1 MQQNAIL
8 SCHIHLG
15 DSYIMSKEIT
25 ITLSTLG
32 LLGLVANTGCFSGCG
47 TSRPVTMAPPMPQ
60 QPAIIQQAP
69 GQMGGGMGQAGNM
82 GGGTIANNGADNSV
96 YNWRDVPAGQN
107 VPVQTAKFDQ
117 GGYQI
122 YAQSGETIVVPFE
135 NQNMYVMKFGR
146 STSGGMYFIND
157 GTAPTLYVPTGVGL
171 ENMAAS
177 GARWY
182 PFSQNF
188 AYERPVYI
196 GIAPTWS
203 DYMAMHWYSGMLF
216 HGGYYGYRPWYPGFA
231 YSPMVG
237 LNVFIGGSRYTGWNS
252 YRGYYGSHPGAMW
265 SSRPSY
271 NYTSVRR
278 QSPSSTTFARRS
290 GGSGSFSASRPGS
303 SGSFGTR
310 PNFGSGRTTGTGSFG
325 SSGRATGTSGGF
337 SSSGTRPSGSFG
349 SGTGTRPA
357 FGSGSSG
364 VSRPSGS
371 FGSSGNS
378 GFGRTTTR
386 PGGSFGSSGTSSG
399 FGRSSGGFGSS
410 SGSGFRPGG
419 GGFSSGSSSSSG
431 GFSSGR
437 SSGGFGGGSF
447 GRSSGGFGGRRR

>member
-1 MQQNAIL
+1 
-8 SCHIHLG
+8 
-15 DSYIMSKEIT
+15 MSKEIT

-32 LLGLVANTGCFSGCG
+32 LLGLIANTGCFSGCG
-47 TSRPVTMAPPMPQ
+47 TSRPVTMAPPVAPQ

-69 GQMGGGMGQAGNM
+69 GGMGQAGNM
-82 GGGTIANNGADNSV
+82 GGGIANNGADNSV
-96 YNWRDVPAGQN
+96 YNWRDVPAGQQ

-146 STSGGMYFIND
+146 SMSGGMYFIND

-182 PFSQNF
+182 PFSDSF
-188 AYERPVYI
+188 AYSKPVYV

-216 HGGYYGYRPWYPGFA
+216 HGGYYGYNPWRMGGMA
-231 YSPMVG
+231 YLPMSG

-252 YRGYYGSHPGAMW
+252 YRGYYGSHPGTMW

-278 QSPSSTTFARRS
+278 QSPTGTSFARRS
-290 GGSGSFSASRPGS
+290 TGSGSFSAARPGS
-303 SGSFGTR
+303 SGSFGGSSSTR
-310 PNFGSGRTTGTGSFG
+310 RTTTGFG
-325 SSGRATGTSGGF
+325 SSAA
-337 SSSGTRPSGSFG
+337 RPSGSFG
-349 SGTGTRPA
+349 SGTGTRPS
-357 FGSGSSG
+357 FGSGGSS

-410 SGSGFRPGG
+410 SGSGFRPGSS
-419 GGFSSGSSSSSG
+419 SSGSSSSG